1 MKEKLKNQTKED
13 LLNLYLEVKNNGNI
27 TLGNKLW
34 KKLVRIDAK
43 ETREKLEKL
52 RVELN
57 K

>member
-1 MKEKLKNQTKED
+1 MKEKPKNQTKED
-13 LLNLYLEVKNNGNI
+13 LLNLYLEVKGKGNI

>member
-13 LLNLYLEVKNNGNI
+13 LLNLYLEVKGKGNI

>member
-1 MKEKLKNQTKED
+1 MKEKPKNQTKED